1 MQVTRMY
8 KGSDGISHFEDVK
21 VPAKLTRV
29 GEISRWFPTDSV
41 LFREV
46 PEGLF
51 LDWHLADNRV
61 FIAILRGRIEV
72 TLGEGVVRQFGPGDI
87 VFAEDQDGRGHQ
99 THDIEGPRMSLMIKV
114 PDDFNID
121 DWERI

>member
-8 KGSDGISHFEDVK
+8 AGPDGVSHFEDLK
-21 VPAKLTRV
+21 VPARV
-29 GEISRWFPTDSV
+29 TKVGDISRWFPAASV

-46 PEGLF
+46 PQGLY

-72 TLGEGVVRQFGPGDI
+72 SLGDGIVRQFGPGDI
-87 VFAEDQDGRGHQ
+87 VFAEDQHGRGHQ
-99 THDIEGPRMSLMIKV
+99 THDLEGPRMSLMIHV
-114 PDDFNID
+114 PDDFTVD

>member
-29 GEISRWFPTDSV
+29 GEISRWFPADNV

-61 FIAILRGRIEV
+61 FIAILQGRIEV